1 MSMTRVVVGH
11 TELTSSREA
20 GLALGKEIALK
31 LDGAAPDVQ
40 WEIVADNLNIHLSE
54 SVVRIVAHRCGV
66 TQDLGRKHKHG
77 ILTRRAAQLNRAPA
91 GKPSCAMPI
100 TASAS
105 ILRQST
111 PPGSTRSNSGSPFSP
126 ARS

>member
-1 MSMTRVVVGH
+1 M
-11 TELTSSREA
+11 
-20 GLALGKEIALK
+20 

-77 ILTRRAAQLNRAPA
+77 ILKSRASREAFLRDADHRIRFHFTPRHASWLNQ
-91 GKPSCAMPI
+91 I
-100 TASAS
+100 ELWFS
-105 ILRQST
+105 ILARGYVNELRPT
-111 PPGSTRSNSGSPFSP
+111 LLTNVGSPWLQWLTLTHIFLEQLTS
-126 ARS
+126 SYSS